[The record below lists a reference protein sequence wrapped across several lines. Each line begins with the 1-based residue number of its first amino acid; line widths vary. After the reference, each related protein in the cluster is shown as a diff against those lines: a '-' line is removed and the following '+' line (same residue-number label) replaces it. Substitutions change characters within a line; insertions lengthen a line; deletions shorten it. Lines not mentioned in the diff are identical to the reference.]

1 MEFAIVDIETTGGYA
16 SGNGITEVAILIHDG
31 FQVTEQFTSLI
42 DPGQPIPLAIQ
53 TLTGIDDEMVSG
65 KPSFGQL
72 AARIHDLLEGRVFVA
87 HNVNFDYSFIKHH
100 MEQAGYRF
108 SADRLCTVRLSR
120 KIWPGLPSYSL
131 DKLCRSLDISL
142 AHRHRASGDA
152 EATAILFSRILSLDT
167 AGHVKAMLKR
177 GSREMQLPPHL
188 PKPMFERLPHQPG
201 VYYFHDQ
208 TGKVVYV
215 GKAKD
220 IRQRVS
226 AHFSGQ
232 NPYPQRQHFLH
243 DIHTIDYQVCGTELM
258 AFLLESVEIRRLWPT
273 YNRAMKHPEA
283 RFGLF
288 AYEDRSGYLRLAIG
302 RMAKNQR
309 PIQVFYR
316 QRDGVDML
324 HKLARRFSLCPE
336 WCMLGP
342 CHTPCYGHPEAATPE
357 DGARD
362 RRPPA
367 EYNLRVL
374 EALDHLTK
382 HLPSF
387 AIVDEGRD
395 EEERSCIWVEKGNFY
410 GMGYISSCGDLTAE
424 EIRASLTHYPA
435 NQYMMQLIY
444 DYADKY
450 PYKVVQC
457 DLVS

>member
-31 FQVTEQFTSLI
+31 FQVRERFDSLI

-72 AARIHDLLEGRVFVA
+72 ASQIHDMLEGRVFVA

-142 AHRHRASGDA
+142 QHRHRATGDA

-188 PKPMFERLPHQPG
+188 PKAMFESLPHQPG

-220 IRQRVS
+220 IRQRIS

-243 DIHTIDYQVCGTELM
+243 DIHAIDYQICGTELM

-283 RFGLF
+283 RFGLV

-302 RMAKNQR
+302 RMAKHQR

-324 HKLARRFSLCPE
+324 HKLARKFSLCPE

-342 CHTPCYGHPEAATPE
+342 CHTPCYGHPE
-357 DGARD
+357 GAPLEFGPRE
-362 RRPPA
+362 RRPPD
-367 EYNLRVL
+367 EYNLRVQ
-374 EALDHLTK
+374 EALEHLSQ

-395 EEERSCIWVEKGNFY
+395 EEERSCIWVEKGNLY
-410 GMGYISSCGDLTAE
+410 GMGYISSCGDLTPE

-450 PYKVVQC
+450 PIKVVQC